1 MKKGIFFTLFLV
13 TGLFLLLV
21 SLVITVIKMV
31 FHKRQTSP
39 MI

>member
-13 TGLFLLLV
+13 TGFFLLLV
-21 SLVITVIKMV
+21 SLVITVIEMV